1 MRYEALLA
9 ERAWAYLATERSQQP
24 YLHVLD
30 AVVLAT
36 IASHITQADEAV
48 RQVLEV
54 VAPLALPT
62 EASPWPQWT
71 PVASGPPVGATRGMR
86 AGAGGPC
93 AVKLVERC
101 ASQG

>member
-9 ERAWAYLATERSQQP
+9 ERSRQP
-24 YLHVLD
+24 DLHVLV
-30 AVVLAT
+30 AAALAT
-36 IASHITQADEAV
+36 SASHITQADEAV

-71 PVASGPPVGATRGMR
+71 PVASRPPVGAMRGMR

-101 ASQG
+101 ASGG